1 MAKERLKVVLDTN
14 IILAIAPE
22 WSRHRIIMDK
32 LLDGAFEAYITTDI
46 LLEYEEK
53 LKEFYDD
60 EIAELIMQAFTLLSN
75 VKQQEIYYFLNMI
88 TNDADDNKFADCAF
102 ASNVHYLVSN
112 DKHFNVLKRRE
123 FPKINIIRIEEFI
136 QILETI

>member
-1 MAKERLKVVLDTN
+1 
-14 IILAIAPE
+14 
-22 WSRHRIIMDK
+22 MDK
-32 LLDGAFEAYITTDI
+32 LLDGVFEVYVTTDI